1 MEDGEEEDEL
11 NLSEEVVVDDIQ
23 RCWLCRTP
31 DEEIAALLGLLL
43 VLLLLSSF
51 KIALESL
58 SDDPSF
64 KSGKR
69 VAPTDPLLFLKLS

>member
-1 MEDGEEEDEL
+1 MEDGEEEEL
-11 NLSEEVVVDDIQ
+11 KLSEEGVVCDIK

-31 DEEIAALLGLLL
+31 DEEIAALLG
-43 VLLLLSSF
+43 LLLLSSF

-69 VAPTDPLLFLKLS
+69 VAPTDPFLLLKLS

>member
-11 NLSEEVVVDDIQ
+11 KLSEEVVVGDIK
-23 RCWLCRTP
+23 RCWLDRTP
-31 DEEIAALLGLLL
+31 DEEIAALLG
-43 VLLLLSSF
+43 LLLSSF

-64 KSGKR
+64 KSGKM
-69 VAPTDPLLFLKLS
+69 VAPTDPLLLLKLS

>member
-11 NLSEEVVVDDIQ
+11 KLSEEVVVGDIK
-23 RCWLCRTP
+23 RCWLDRTP
-31 DEEIAALLGLLL
+31 DEEIAALLGL
-43 VLLLLSSF
+43 LLLLSSF

-69 VAPTDPLLFLKLS
+69 VAPTEPLLLLKLS